1 MIKLKICE
9 AQKPKPVFKF
19 TQALS
24 DPNIPLE
31 SVESQGPKTHSHQEI
46 DIDIDQL
53 SYQKMFSSN
62 DIDQEFDFFD
72 SRKSNSQMGVSPG
85 LSITSYDLE
94 QTDKALEIQPYGSVS
109 YNQREVPEILLAF
122 RKRRVAQIQF
132 PQIQCQCQ
140 CQESCKTLSNFS
152 SPDLSPMQTKKLQI
166 KSFIEVSLNENEE
179 DEIFSVF
186 DDEINYYGS
195 LSQSK
200 IDFLDNLHKF
210 LVLYKMRAG
219 TFPRQRENL
228 ENEIIISIAMN
239 LAKVDK
245 QLFKQ
250 YFPSKQVY
258 FDDENDYTRTKKVK
272 RKQIRQ
278 LTQIETPDFQ
288 YVKDKI

>member
-9 AQKPKPVFKF
+9 TQKTKSIFKF

-24 DPNIPLE
+24 DPNIPIE
-31 SVESQGPKTHSHQEI
+31 EVQNQGPQTHSNKELEM
-46 DIDIDQL
+46 DIDQL
-53 SYQKMFSSN
+53 SYQKLFSSN
-62 DIDQEFDFFD
+62 EIDQEIDFYD

-109 YNQREVPEILLAF
+109 YNQREVPQIVLAL
-122 RKRRVAQIQF
+122 RKRRPAQIQIV
-132 PQIQCQCQ
+132 QTISQS
-140 CQESCKTLSNFS
+140 QESCKTLSNFS
-152 SPDLSPMQTKKLQI
+152 LSDLSPMQTKRLQV
-166 KSFIEVSLNENEE
+166 KSVIEFSLFENDEEEIYSVFE
-179 DEIFSVF
+179 DEL
-186 DDEINYYGS
+186 NHYGT
-195 LSQSK
+195 LPQSK

-228 ENEIIISIAMN
+228 ENEMIISIAMN

-250 YFPSKQVY
+250 YFPSKKVF
-258 FDDENDYTRTKKVK
+258 FDDENDYTRIKKVK

-278 LTQIETPDFQ
+278 LTLVETPDFQ
-288 YVKDKI
+288 YVKDDI